1 MGWAERVYHEHRS
14 ETSRSRRAIPW
25 TLGRG
30 TSFPYYKGNLEAR
43 PIFHFTEKRIEAHI
57 CICFMAY
64 KVYKELERIIKIAKI
79 KRSGDSVLKIAKTIV
94 TIRVR
99 LPKSGATKQ
108 QVMLLT
114 PEHHVIEPLFDINTL
129 ITKS

>member
-1 MGWAERVYHEHRS
+1 M
-14 ETSRSRRAIPW
+14 IP
-25 TLGRG
+25 
-30 TSFPYYKGNLEAR
+30 
-43 PIFHFTEKRIEAHI
+43 
-57 CICFMAY
+57 
-64 KVYKELERIIKIAKI
+64 IIDDFIQRFSLDDFVVVADA
-79 KRSGDSVLKIAKTIV
+79 GLKIAKTIV
-94 TIRVR
+94 TIRRVR

>member
-1 MGWAERVYHEHRS
+1 M
-14 ETSRSRRAIPW
+14 
-25 TLGRG
+25 
-30 TSFPYYKGNLEAR
+30 
-43 PIFHFTEKRIEAHI
+43 
-57 CICFMAY
+57 
-64 KVYKELERIIKIAKI
+64 KIAK
-79 KRSGDSVLKIAKTIV
+79 AIV

-129 ITKS
+129 VTKS

>member
-1 MGWAERVYHEHRS
+1 M
-14 ETSRSRRAIPW
+14 
-25 TLGRG
+25 
-30 TSFPYYKGNLEAR
+30 
-43 PIFHFTEKRIEAHI
+43 
-57 CICFMAY
+57 
-64 KVYKELERIIKIAKI
+64 
-79 KRSGDSVLKIAKTIV
+79 KIAKTIV
-94 TIRVR
+94 TIRRVR